1 MPLIKICGV
10 KDPAMAKFCAACGAD
25 YIGIVFALRS
35 KRCVSFS
42 QAQRIAA
49 AAKEA
54 GAIPVG
60 VFVGM
65 GAKEIVATAEKAGIA
80 HIQAYGLDEPLPLE
94 FYRFYPDRKEM
105 PLRQDKDFL
114 LLDGAEPGSGKR
126 FDWDRFVPP
135 SVAWFLAGGLNGDNI
150 DAALLRLKP
159 QGVDVSSGVE
169 TDGEKDPEKIKA
181 FIEKVKKYE

>member
-25 YIGIVFALRS
+25 YIGMVFAPGS
-35 KRCVSFS
+35 KRYVFLEP
-42 QAQRIAA
+42 AQRIAA

-65 GAKEIVATAEKAGIA
+65 GAKEIVATAEKAGIT
-80 HIQAYGLDEPLPLE
+80 HIQAYGLDEPLPSR
-94 FYRFYPDRKEM
+94 FCRFYPDRKEM
-105 PLRQDKDFL
+105 QLRQDKDFL

-135 SVAWFLAGGLNGDNI
+135 
-150 DAALLRLKP
+150 LLL
-159 QGVDVSSGVE
+159 G
-169 TDGEKDPEKIKA
+169 
-181 FIEKVKKYE
+181 F